1 MASIS
6 LHLTLGKGLTAML
19 YNKGSIVGYS
29 GEVKRKV
36 LEFKFDY
43 LMTDDELGALL
54 YSLRENLNEM
64 GEGLSFKLNLESED
78 Y

>member
-1 MASIS
+1 
-6 LHLTLGKGLTAML
+6 ML

-29 GEVKRKV
+29 GEGKRKV

-43 LMTDDELGALL
+43 LMTSEELGAIL
-54 YSLRENLNEM
+54 YSLRENLNEI

-78 Y
+78 I

>member
-1 MASIS
+1 
-6 LHLTLGKGLTAML
+6 ML

-29 GEVKRKV
+29 GEGKRKV

-43 LMTDDELGALL
+43 LMTSGELREIL
-54 YSLRENLNEM
+54 YSLRENINEM
-64 GEGLSFKLNLESED
+64 GEGLNFKMTLESED